1 MSIRALAKVHKV
13 HRRTVRQA
21 LASATPPLCKAA
33 PRSAAVL
40 GPWLTTITGWLEED
54 LSAPKKQR
62 HTGRRIWQRLV
73 EEYGAQLADSTV
85 THAVGRIPRELTPGL
100 SQVMVPQSN
109 GPGREAEVDFGEF
122 EALSA
127 GIPTK
132 LWMFVMRLSFSGR
145 AVRVA
150 YANQVQESFLDGHA
164 LAFERFGGVPAVM
177 IRYDNL
183 KTAVVRQLLG
193 RKLIENPQFIVLRS
207 HYGYDSF
214 FCQAGIAGAHEKGG
228 VEGEIGRFRRR
239 WLTLLPVFATLAKLN
254 EYIVAGDAKDDGR
267 ISGNKPATVGALFAA
282 EAAALRPLPAGR
294 FDAA

>member
-1 MSIRALAKVHKV
+1 VEQFERIRRDSRDEGMSIRALAKVHKV

-21 LASATPPLCKAA
+21 LASATPPLRKAA

-54 LSAPKKQR
+54 LSAAKKQR
-62 HTGRRIWQRLV
+62 HTGRRMWERLV
-73 EEYGAQLADSTV
+73 EEYGAQLAESTV
-85 THAVGRIPRELTPGL
+85 THAVGRIRRELTPG
-100 SQVMVPQSN
+100 
-109 GPGREAEVDFGEF
+109 
-122 EALSA
+122 
-127 GIPTK
+127 
-132 LWMFVMRLSFSGR
+132 
-145 AVRVA
+145 
-150 YANQVQESFLDGHA
+150 
-164 LAFERFGGVPAVM
+164 
-177 IRYDNL
+177 
-183 KTAVVRQLLG
+183 QLLG
-193 RKLIENPQFIVLRS
+193 RKLIENPQFIALRS

-254 EYIVAGDAKDDGR
+254 EYIVAGDAKDDGQ